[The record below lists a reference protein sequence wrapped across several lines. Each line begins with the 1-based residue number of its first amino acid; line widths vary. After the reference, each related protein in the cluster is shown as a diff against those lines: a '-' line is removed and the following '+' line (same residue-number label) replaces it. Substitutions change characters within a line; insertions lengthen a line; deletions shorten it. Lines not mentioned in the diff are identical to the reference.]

1 MMNVVKAGMSQN
13 AAILRHI
20 SARTSALAGRKQA
33 LRSWSFWRIF
43 SPHFGS
49 NTFLGRRV
57 DWKREFLKTSS
68 HLASR
73 VGTFER
79 WQWVSGLIWTDLTKL
94 WYQANWVSSFRSP
107 HANQTPSNI
116 DFDTEPASLLKKPQ
130 IFPAFSCSPGP
141 SQKQQKICW
150 HFSPGNKFKWIN
162 ISAGTLGWP
171 NRIRKMTLFLW
182 DCPGTEER
190 SLQICDIL
198 SCTRHWPEAEG
209 STDQSE
215 ASIILADQLESNT
228 NWPIRGQYYSNWP
241 IRGRAIPLITPTQG
255 FHCGDAQSKFW
266 CRSILI

>member
-1 MMNVVKAGMSQN
+1 M
-13 AAILRHI
+13 
-20 SARTSALAGRKQA
+20 
-33 LRSWSFWRIF
+33 
-43 SPHFGS
+43 
-49 NTFLGRRV
+49 
-57 DWKREFLKTSS
+57 
-68 HLASR
+68 
-73 VGTFER
+73 
-79 WQWVSGLIWTDLTKL
+79 SGLIWTDLTNL

-215 ASIILADQLESNT
+215 ASIILADQSEAEAEGGRCARDQTQTTSMEASA
-228 NWPIRGQYYSNWP
+228 WP
-241 IRGRAIPLITPTQG
+241 PLTPRSRWWGTPTTTTTTTTTTSSAATAACRPTAPAWAVPDESG
-255 FHCGDAQSKFW
+255 EIHHSKYL
-266 CRSILI
+266 CRVQIFSTFPIYFVIHKARVKSIKKNLSTP